1 MFKKVYLAIHLTPIL
16 YVFFASFIYI
26 KMAIS
31 SELHKIFVLYFHHLE
46 YIYNHL
52 VRTLFFFILITILYS
67 VFEKNKKSPFM
78 CSYEESKTPRVM
90 RSAPAFYSF
99 IYPYQS
105 KHLDECLHC
114 PVIPLPFG
122 SQYHVLSDYR
132 RVLPVLQRWQIPLH

>member
-1 MFKKVYLAIHLTPIL
+1 MENVGFIIIKHIFLLTNHMFKKVYLAIHLLRIL

-67 VFEKNKKSPFM
+67 VFEKNKNHPLCVLMK
-78 CSYEESKTPRVM
+78 KV
-90 RSAPAFYSF
+90 
-99 IYPYQS
+99 
-105 KHLDECLHC
+105 KHLA
-114 PVIPLPFG
+114 
-122 SQYHVLSDYR
+122 
-132 RVLPVLQRWQIPLH
+132 